1 MNHNEQLLRKAA
13 LYGMILLVAVFT
25 VMLWKG

>member
-13 LYGMILLVAVFT
+13 LYGTILLIVVFAA
-25 VMLWKG
+25 MLWKG

>member
-13 LYGMILLVAVFT
+13 LYGAIILVIVFAT
-25 VMLWKG
+25 MLWKG

>member
-13 LYGMILLVAVFT
+13 LYGMILLAAIFAAL
-25 VMLWKG
+25 LWQG